1 MEVLKD
7 LPRGSI
13 GVCAKGREVNVQSS
27 NRPRHDLEVNSCGHS
42 RKCNNWGSR
51 DTGQDAIGMLF
62 VTYHQRLIIIS
73 SSIDLVESCHQV

>member
-7 LPRGSI
+7 LPRGLI

-27 NRPRHDLEVNSCGHS
+27 NSARHDFELNYFGHS
-42 RKCNNWGSR
+42 RKYNNWGSR

-62 VTYHQRLIIIS
+62 VTYHQRLTIIS
-73 SSIDLVESCHQV
+73 SCIDLVESCHQV